1 MTMIAPYSDSI
12 ITELYSFLDDLSSDQ
27 LALGWADALEAA
39 DEERSTLMIIPKD
52 VLAAPEKKLH
62 LPWEAK
68 QRGIPYVVVNHSE
81 ELNRH
86 LRTKTPVDVVGIL
99 KGVDSTKYNLLLD
112 KIRNQNLRDE
122 IRVPH
127 SAQ

>member
-1 MTMIAPYSDSI
+1 MIAPYSDSI
-12 ITELYSFLDDLSSDQ
+12 ITELYSFLDDLSREQ

-39 DEERSTLMIIPKD
+39 EENRTSLLIIPKN

-81 ELNRH
+81 ELNEH
-86 LRTKTPVDVVGIL
+86 LKTDSPVDVVGVL
-99 KGVDSTKYNLLLD
+99 KGKELATTYDLLLN
-112 KIRNQNLRDE
+112 KIINQNERDE
-122 IRVPH
+122 LRVPNY
-127 SAQ
+127 AK